1 MADEPRRQVML
12 RWIGSRLLAAVVAM
26 LIASIIIYG
35 SLKLVPGDPLAAITS
50 GRRLSPEQRATLRET
65 LGLDEGFVTGYLRW
79 LGGVLHGDFGQSLV
93 YGSSVNDLIA
103 SRLPTTITLV
113 IYAAILALVVGLVIA
128 LVSATRPGV
137 LDRIGLVVTSVSI
150 ATPSFVVALILIG
163 VFSVQLQ
170 LFPATGSGA
179 DGGLADM
186 VYHLTLPAIT
196 LAIVTFGLIARVSR
210 AAFRE
215 ELDSEHVEVAR
226 SRGVASGNILRKH
239 VIRNSLGPIMTLT
252 ALLIASL
259 FIGTA
264 VVESAFG
271 VDGVGALLVT
281 TIGRRDFPVVQA
293 ISLMSV
299 ALFVLTSTLA
309 DLALPLIDPRV
320 RAVGALT

>member
-1 MADEPRRQVML
+1 MM
-12 RWIGSRLLAAVVAM
+12 RWVASRVLAAAVTMFV
-26 LIASIIIYG
+26 ASIIIYG

-50 GRRLSPEQRATLRET
+50 GRRLSPEQRATLREK
-65 LGLDEGFVTGYLRW
+65 LGLDEGFITGYLHW
-79 LGGVLHGDFGQSLV
+79 LGGVLHGDFGNSLV
-93 YGSSVNDLIA
+93 YASPVNDLLA
-103 SRLPTTITLV
+103 ARLPTTMTLV

-128 LVSATRPGV
+128 LVSATRPG
-137 LDRIGLVVTSVSI
+137 LFDRIGLVVTSVSI
-150 ATPSFVVALILIG
+150 ATPSFVVALVLIG
-163 VFSVQLQ
+163 VFAVQMQ

-179 DGGLADM
+179 EGGVGDM
-186 VYHLTLPAIT
+186 LYHLTLPAIT

-226 SRGVASGNILRKH
+226 SRGVASGEIMRKH
-239 VIRNSLGPIMTLT
+239 VVRNSLGPIVTLT

-281 TIGRRDFPVVQA
+281 AIGRRDFPIVQA

-299 ALFVLTSTLA
+299 GLFVVTSTLA
-309 DLALPLIDPRV
+309 DLALPFIDPRV

>member
-1 MADEPRRQVML
+1 
-12 RWIGSRLLAAVVAM
+12 
-26 LIASIIIYG
+26 
-35 SLKLVPGDPLAAITS
+35 
-50 GRRLSPEQRATLRET
+50 
-65 LGLDEGFVTGYLRW
+65 
-79 LGGVLHGDFGQSLV
+79 
-93 YGSSVNDLIA
+93 
-103 SRLPTTITLV
+103 
-113 IYAAILALVVGLVIA
+113 
-128 LVSATRPGV
+128 
-137 LDRIGLVVTSVSI
+137 
-150 ATPSFVVALILIG
+150 
-163 VFSVQLQ
+163 VFAVQLQ

-179 DGGLADM
+179 DGGPADM
-186 VYHLTLPAIT
+186 VSHLTLPAIT

-226 SRGVASGNILRKH
+226 SRGIASGEIVRKH
-239 VIRNSLGPIMTLT
+239 VVRNSLGPIMTLT

-281 TIGRRDFPVVQA
+281 AIGRRDFPVVQA

-299 ALFVLTSTLA
+299 GLFVVTSTLV
-309 DLALPLIDPRV
+309 DLALPFIDPRV